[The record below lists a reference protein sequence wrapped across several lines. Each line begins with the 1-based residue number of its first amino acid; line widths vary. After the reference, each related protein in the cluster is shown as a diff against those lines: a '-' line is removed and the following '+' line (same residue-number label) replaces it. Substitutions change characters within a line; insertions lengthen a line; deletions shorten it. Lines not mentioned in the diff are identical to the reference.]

1 MNKEEHIKYWIDI
14 AEKDWDIVNT
24 LYDAEKYIYCLF
36 FAHLVLEKLS
46 KAIWV
51 KDNELNI
58 PPKVHN
64 IVYLLEKT
72 NAELTIEQKKFLVVM
87 NDFQLEGRY
96 PDYKQKVYH
105 LLTKEKTDEIISK
118 VKEIR
123 EWLLKKL
130 Q

>member
-1 MNKEEHIKYWIDI
+1 MNKEEHIRYWVDT
-14 AEKDWDIVNT
+14 AENDWDIVNT
-24 LYDAEKYIYCLF
+24 LYDAGKYVYSLF

-51 KDNELNI
+51 KDNELNF

-64 IVYLLEKT
+64 IVYILEQT
-72 NAELTIEQKKFLVVM
+72 SLELTVEQRKFLVIM

-96 PDYKQKVYH
+96 PDYKQQIFN
-105 LLTKEKTDEIISK
+105 LLTKERTDNILSSVRET
-118 VKEIR
+118 R